1 MGDDHANEPED
12 EAEDEDIV
20 QHTEN
25 GETVMALRELLAG
38 KGSDRF
44 RKREKGGSER
54 TEEGTDERRQPPPH
68 VHQKVRKYHEGE
80 RHNGN
85 PTQITAEGQRP
96 MSSFDFRFVH
106 NMRKY
111 NTNWYNCQFDSPQ
124 NGTPVNYLIAH
135 PEKI

>member
-80 RHNGN
+80 RHNGK
-85 PTQITAEGQRP
+85 PT
-96 MSSFDFRFVH
+96 
-106 NMRKY
+106 
-111 NTNWYNCQFDSPQ
+111 
-124 NGTPVNYLIAH
+124 
-135 PEKI
+135 